1 MKPTSQLVNLLIA
14 KSILETVL
22 VGAFAVVVYTKLFP
36 PTFHGWGEAVVE
48 EKAIYGWVVNN
59 ARPDDR
65 VEVEVYVDGQYSG
78 RSLAAGPRPDIVAAG
93 WSQDPY
99 HGYAVWISKL
109 PPGKH
114 EARVYAVHRSDDGRK
129 FTLQLIGDPIQFEN
143 DVRDN
148 WIRR

>member
-1 MKPTSQLVNLLIA
+1 MAKKLVNLLLA
-14 KSILETVL
+14 KSILETIF
-22 VGAFAVVVYTKLFP
+22 VGTLAVVVYTKLFP

-65 VEVEVYVDGQYSG
+65 VEVEVYVDGRYSG
-78 RSLAAGPRPDIVAAG
+78 RARADGPRPDIVAAG
-93 WSQDPY
+93 WSKDPF

-114 EARVYAVHRSDDGRK
+114 ESRVYALHRSDDGRK
-129 FTLQLIGDPIQFEN
+129 CTLQLIGDPIQFEV
-143 DVRDN
+143 DSHDN
-148 WIRR
+148 WKRR